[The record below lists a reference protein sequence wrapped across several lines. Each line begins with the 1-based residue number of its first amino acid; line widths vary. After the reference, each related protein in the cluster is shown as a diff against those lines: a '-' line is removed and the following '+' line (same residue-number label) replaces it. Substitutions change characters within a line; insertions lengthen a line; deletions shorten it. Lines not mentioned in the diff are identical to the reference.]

1 MTTLPLLYKGRR
13 WVKFL
18 KFSQKGRE
26 EGGGGGGSE
35 FSHKKGSTGKLV
47 KYGDSKKELS
57 PTNVIQSF
65 LKISFSHCMLFMFCL
80 FILLLLVFFVFHRKA
95 LVLAD
100 IWHLQRVVFEKE
112 INCGPQ

>member
-1 MTTLPLLYKGRR
+1 MTTLTLLYKGRR

-26 EGGGGGGSE
+26 EGGGGGGGAE
-35 FSHKKGSTGKLV
+35 FSQKKGSTGKLV

-65 LKISFSHCMLFMFCL
+65 LSLYVVYVLLIYIVVIS
-80 FILLLLVFFVFHRKA
+80 ILCVSQEGISLSRYMASTKSSF
-95 LVLAD
+95 
-100 IWHLQRVVFEKE
+100 
-112 INCGPQ
+112 